1 MPTLLE
7 DDTCLQLP
15 TDPTTISSFDVS
27 IPILSG
33 ANKTISSSF
42 AIVYSGKL
50 YRYCT
55 FQMAISLGL
64 LIDITGNILLFCL
77 VFGMSATVDITAL
90 QAQLKNKKAIGL
102 GLVMQF
108 VVLPFLGFVIVK
120 LLNLGHATSITLL
133 VVTTSPGGS
142 YSNWW
147 CSMFNADLA
156 LSVTMT
162 AISTLVSTIMMPLNL
177 FFYTRFTDNYD
188 EDEDI
193 VASIDWKSL
202 MRALG
207 IVILAIFSGLYASSI
222 YRSAEFH
229 LRMNHMGNFAGI
241 SLVIFSAVMSNTHS
255 EARIYNRDL
264 DFYVGVAAP
273 CIFGLVIANMMGAWL
288 ELLKPEIVTVGIEC
302 AYQNVGIATSVAI
315 SMFSNEARA
324 KAVAVPFYYGSV
336 EALVLLIYCLGC
348 WKMDWT
354 KAPADVSFWKMIY
367 TSYEVLQ
374 TDHTDTD
381 EDGDYHYVEH
391 SEVAME
397 KPSVTVSPDTEAAE
411 KA

>member
-1 MPTLLE
+1 
-7 DDTCLQLP
+7 
-15 TDPTTISSFDVS
+15 
-27 IPILSG
+27 
-33 ANKTISSSF
+33 
-42 AIVYSGKL
+42 
-50 YRYCT
+50 
-55 FQMAISLGL
+55 MAIDVGL

-90 QAQLKNKKAIGL
+90 QAQLKNKRAIGL

-108 VVLPFLGFVIVK
+108 VVLPFLGFTMVK

-133 VVTTSPGGS
+133 VITTSPGGS

-162 AISTLVSTIMMPLNL
+162 AISTVVSTVMMPLNL
-177 FFYTRFTDNYD
+177 FVYTRFTDDYE
-188 EDEDI
+188 EDEDL
-193 VASIDWKSL
+193 VASLNWGSL

-207 IVILAIFSGLYASSI
+207 IVILAIFSGLYASSL

-229 LRMNHMGNFAGI
+229 LRMNHIGNFAGI
-241 SLVIFSAVMSNTHS
+241 SLVIFSAVMSNTHAD
-255 EARIYNRDL
+255 ARIWNRDL
-264 DFYVGVAAP
+264 QFYVGVAAP
-273 CIFGLVIANMMGAWL
+273 CLLGLLFANFIGASL
-288 ELLKPEIVTVGIEC
+288 ELVKPEVVTIGIEC

-315 SMFSNEARA
+315 SMFAGEAQA

-336 EALVLLIYCLGC
+336 EALILLFYCLVC
-348 WKMDWT
+348 WKIGWT

-374 TDHTDTD
+374 TDHTEE

-397 KPSVTVSPDTEAAE
+397 KPSVTLSPDAEASE